1 MNEMGNVMKK
11 LDPSMRIYRS
21 EFMYYVMEFG
31 HPLTGKNRERLEALL
46 KKIEADA

>member
-1 MNEMGNVMKK
+1 
-11 LDPSMRIYRS
+11 MRIYRN

-31 HPLTGKNRERLEALL
+31 HLFTGKEPESLEALL